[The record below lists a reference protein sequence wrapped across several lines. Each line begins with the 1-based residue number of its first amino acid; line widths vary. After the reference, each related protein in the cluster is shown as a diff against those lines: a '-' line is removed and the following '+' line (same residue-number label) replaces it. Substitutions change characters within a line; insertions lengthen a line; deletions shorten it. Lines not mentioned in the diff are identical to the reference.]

1 VTSEVDR
8 HYGRSSLDEL
18 VLDALRRAG
27 KDDGQ
32 PLTPDELAPLDQFHT
47 GGKTATLELARRAG
61 LTQDMHV
68 LDVGGGLGGPARLLA
83 TELGCRVTVLDQT
96 AAYCRV
102 GELLTARTGLS
113 DRVSFQ
119 HGDALAMPFDDASF
133 DLVWTQHSS
142 MNIADKKSL
151 YREIRRVLR
160 LAGRLALHEIMAGR
174 NTPLHFPVP
183 WAHGPGLNFLLQ
195 PQATRSL
202 LEGLGFR
209 ELEWADMTDLAVG
222 WFASRVAV
230 PMTDAPPLGLHVLLG
245 DDFEQMFRNQV
256 RNLVESRIS
265 VIQAVLTQARA
276 A

>member
-1 VTSEVDR
+1 
-8 HYGRSSLDEL
+8 
-18 VLDALRRAG
+18 
-27 KDDGQ
+27 
-32 PLTPDELAPLDQFHT
+32 
-47 GGKTATLELARRAG
+47 
-61 LTQDMHV
+61 
-68 LDVGGGLGGPARLLA
+68 LLA

-160 LAGRLALHEIMAGR
+160 PAGRLALHEIMAGR

-230 PMTDAPPLGLHVLLG
+230 PMAAAPPLGLHVLLG

-265 VIQAVLTQARA
+265 VIQAVLVQARA